1 MHIRVISPV
10 QDEIAA
16 IAMRYHA
23 ESPSAAVRFFD
34 EFDRLKALIRSNP
47 KIGRSTDNGLRR
59 FPFRHFPFDLV
70 YEVRPDEVVITM
82 VAHHR
87 RNPSPE

>member
-1 MHIRVISPV
+1 MRIRVISPA
-10 QDEIAA
+10 QDEIAE
-16 IAMRYHA
+16 IAKRYLA

-47 KIGRSTDNGLRR
+47 GIGRLTDNGLLR

-70 YEVRPDEVVITM
+70 YEVRSDEVVISM

-87 RNPSPE
+87 RNRVTG